1 MARALKQLKLIENLP
16 IGSSERTKMRAIL
29 DPRTSHGGNPS
40 VRKRKTAR
48 PFAPKAPVHLV
59 LRSARAKGAWSL
71 LHRKNKAKITSMIYV
86 YADRF
91 KVHVYRA
98 ANVGNHIHLL
108 VKAEDRKNLADFLRV
123 LAGRIAVIVTG
134 AQKAGY
140 FKGVF
145 NKGKKIGK
153 FWDYLYWSRLVNW
166 GRDFYQ
172 VRKYV
177 LANELEE
184 FSKEHREAIR
194 SSLMVDAWD
203 DGPPS

>member
-1 MARALKQLKLIENLP
+1 MARAIKQLKFTEVLP
-16 IGSSERTKMRAIL
+16 IGSAERTQLRAML
-29 DPRTSHGGNPS
+29 EPRLSHGGEPS
-40 VRKRKTAR
+40 IHKRKTAR

-59 LRSARAKGAWSL
+59 LRSARAKGVWSL

-145 NKGKKIGK
+145 HKGKKIGK

-166 GRDFYQ
+166 GADFYQ

-184 FSKEHREAIR
+184 FSK
-194 SSLMVDAWD
+194 
-203 DGPPS
+203 